1 MGNQVS
7 LCCFLGRIQ
16 LICTINGLKTVV
28 FWGGD
33 VNIVDALVLKKLMS
47 VGDETVL
54 SILKFSA
61 YSGVSTLEELVH
73 HSSNL
78 KISNVKS
85 RAALESFFNAAN
97 FQALRDE
104 VQAEIDSFKNK
115 GVEIVLFGSKT
126 YPISLYNLPKP
137 PPFLYCKGNLKL
149 LENRL
154 SIAVVGTRENTP
166 KGETITI
173 KTIQKFA
180 TYGFT
185 IVSGLALGID
195 TIAHRAALD
204 AKTPTISVL
213 VDVDSI
219 SPTSNRELAQEILD
233 TDGLLVAENAPG
245 TKAIPAFFAKRDRI
259 QAGLSTAVF
268 AIETSI
274 DGGTMHAVKSALS
287 MERPVFVPD
296 AQKARYPDLTIKA
309 ISGTQH
315 LVNEG
320 KAIPYTSESYE
331 DIQLQLKD
339 IASSF
344 RSLKSNGG
352 LL

>member
-1 MGNQVS
+1 M
-7 LCCFLGRIQ
+7 
-16 LICTINGLKTVV
+16 
-28 FWGGD
+28 
-33 VNIVDALVLKKLMS
+33 NIVDALVLKKLMS
-47 VGDETVL
+47 VGDQTVL

-73 HSSNL
+73 NFSNL
-78 KISNVKS
+78 KISNGKS
-85 RAALESFFNAAN
+85 RATLESFFDAAN

-104 VQAEIDSFKNK
+104 VKTEIDSFENK
-115 GVEIVLFGSKT
+115 GVEIVIFGSKN
-126 YPISLYNLPKP
+126 YPISLYDLPKP
-137 PPFLYCKGNLKL
+137 PPFLYCKGNLNL

-154 SIAVVGTRENTP
+154 SLAVVGTRENTP

-173 KTIQKFA
+173 KTVQKFA

-195 TIAHRAALD
+195 TIAHRAALE

-213 VDVDSI
+213 VDVESI
-219 SPTSNRELAQEILD
+219 YPASNRELAKEILD
-233 TDGLLVAENAPG
+233 SGGLLVAENTPG

-274 DGGTMHAVKSALS
+274 DGGTMHAVESAIS
-287 MERPVFVPD
+287 MMRPVFVPD
-296 AQKARYPDLTIKA
+296 AHKAKYPDLTIKA

-320 KAIPYTSESYE
+320 KAIPYTSGSYE
-331 DIQLQLKD
+331 DIRLQLVD

-344 RSLKSNGG
+344 GSLKSNGG

>member
-1 MGNQVS
+1 MN
-7 LCCFLGRIQ
+7 
-16 LICTINGLKTVV
+16 
-28 FWGGD
+28 
-33 VNIVDALVLKKLMS
+33 

-61 YSGVSTLEELVH
+61 YSGVATLEELAH

-78 KISNVKS
+78 KISNGKS
-85 RAALESFFNAAN
+85 RATLESFLDTAN
-97 FQALRDE
+97 FQALRVE

-115 GVEIVLFGSKT
+115 GVEIVLFGTKT
-126 YPISLYNLPKP
+126 YPIALYGLPKP
-137 PPFLYCKGNLKL
+137 PPFLYCKGNLNL
-149 LENRL
+149 LDNRL
-154 SIAVVGTRENTP
+154 SLAVVGTRENTP

-213 VDVDSI
+213 VDVESI
-219 SPTSNRELAQEILD
+219 SPASNRELAKEILD
-233 TDGLLVAENAPG
+233 EGGLLVAENAPG

-274 DGGTMHAVKSALS
+274 DGGTMHAVKS
-287 MERPVFVPD
+287 
-296 AQKARYPDLTIKA
+296 
-309 ISGTQH
+309 
-315 LVNEG
+315 
-320 KAIPYTSESYE
+320 
-331 DIQLQLKD
+331 
-339 IASSF
+339 
-344 RSLKSNGG
+344 
-352 LL
+352 

>member
-1 MGNQVS
+1 M
-7 LCCFLGRIQ
+7 
-16 LICTINGLKTVV
+16 
-28 FWGGD
+28 
-33 VNIVDALVLKKLMS
+33 NIVDALVLKKLMS

-204 AKTPTISVL
+204 AKTSTISVL

-274 DGGTMHAVKSALS
+274 DDGTMHAVKSALS

>member
-1 MGNQVS
+1 MLNLEQLSKVS
-7 LCCFLGRIQ
+7 
-16 LICTINGLKTVV
+16 
-28 FWGGD
+28 
-33 VNIVDALVLKKLMS
+33 
-47 VGDETVL
+47 
-54 SILKFSA
+54 
-61 YSGVSTLEELVH
+61 STLRTSRLSGTKYKLRLIRSKIKELRLF
-73 HSSNL
+73 SSVR
-78 KISNVKS
+78 KPIQS
-85 RAALESFFNAAN
+85 RYT
-97 FQALRDE
+97 
-104 VQAEIDSFKNK
+104 I
-115 GVEIVLFGSKT
+115 
-126 YPISLYNLPKP
+126 
-137 PPFLYCKGNLKL
+137 NLKL

-204 AKTPTISVL
+204 AKTSTISVL

-274 DGGTMHAVKSALS
+274 DGGGNFRNA
-287 MERPVFVPD
+287 
-296 AQKARYPDLTIKA
+296 
-309 ISGTQH
+309 
-315 LVNEG
+315 
-320 KAIPYTSESYE
+320 TSS
-331 DIQLQLKD
+331 
-339 IASSF
+339 
-344 RSLKSNGG
+344 
-352 LL
+352 

>member
-1 MGNQVS
+1 M
-7 LCCFLGRIQ
+7 
-16 LICTINGLKTVV
+16 
-28 FWGGD
+28 
-33 VNIVDALVLKKLMS
+33 NIVDALALKKLTN

-61 YSGVSTLEELVH
+61 YSGLATLEELVH

-78 KISNVKS
+78 KISNGKA
-85 RAALESFFNAAN
+85 RATLESFFDDAN
-97 FQALRDE
+97 FQTLRDE
-104 VQAEIDSFKNK
+104 VQAEIDSFKSK

-126 YPISLYNLPKP
+126 YPISLYDLPKP
-137 PPFLYCKGNLKL
+137 PPFLYCKGNLNL
-149 LENRL
+149 LKNRL
-154 SIAVVGTRENTP
+154 SLAVVGTRENTP

-204 AKTPTISVL
+204 AKAPTISVL
-213 VDVDSI
+213 VDVESI
-219 SPTSNRELAQEILD
+219 SPASNRELAKEILD
-233 TDGLLVAENAPG
+233 RGGLLVAENAPG

-274 DGGTMHAVKSALS
+274 DGGTMHAVKSASS
-287 MERPVFVPD
+287 MMRPVFVPD
-296 AQKARYPDLTIKA
+296 VQKAKYPDLTIKA

-315 LVNEG
+315 LINEG
-320 KAIPYTSESYE
+320 LAIPYTSESYE
-331 DIQLQLKD
+331 DIRLQLVD
-339 IASSF
+339 VASSF
-344 RSLKSNGG
+344 GSFKSNGD

>member
-1 MGNQVS
+1 
-7 LCCFLGRIQ
+7 
-16 LICTINGLKTVV
+16 
-28 FWGGD
+28 

-204 AKTPTISVL
+204 AKTSTISVL

-274 DGGTMHAVKSALS
+274 DGG
-287 MERPVFVPD
+287 
-296 AQKARYPDLTIKA
+296 ARYPDLTIKA

>member
-1 MGNQVS
+1 MIILPSYWSNN
-7 LCCFLGRIQ
+7 LTCI
-16 LICTINGLKTVV
+16 
-28 FWGGD
+28 GGD
-33 VNIVDALVLKKLMS
+33 VNIIDALVLKKLMS
-47 VGDETVL
+47 VGDETIL

-61 YSGVSTLEELVH
+61 YSGVSTLEELVN

-78 KISNVKS
+78 KIPNGKS
-85 RAALESFFNAAN
+85 RATLESFLDAAN
-97 FQALRDE
+97 FQAPRGE
-104 VQAEIDSFKNK
+104 VKAEIDSFKNK

-126 YPISLYNLPKP
+126 YPISLYDLPKP

-154 SIAVVGTRENTP
+154 SIAVVGTRENTL
-166 KGETITI
+166 KGENITI
-173 KTIQKFA
+173 KTIQNFA

-204 AKTPTISVL
+204 AKTPTVSVL
-213 VDVDSI
+213 VDVESI
-219 SPTSNRELAQEILD
+219 SPASNREFAKEILD
-233 TDGLLVAENAPG
+233 RGGLLVAENAPG

-274 DGGTMHAVKSALS
+274 DGGTMHAVKSAIS
-287 MERPVFVPD
+287 MMRPVFVPD
-296 AQKARYPDLTIKA
+296 AHKAKYPDLTINA

-331 DIQLQLKD
+331 DIRLKLVG
-339 IASSF
+339 IANSF
-344 RSLKSNGG
+344 GSLKSKGV